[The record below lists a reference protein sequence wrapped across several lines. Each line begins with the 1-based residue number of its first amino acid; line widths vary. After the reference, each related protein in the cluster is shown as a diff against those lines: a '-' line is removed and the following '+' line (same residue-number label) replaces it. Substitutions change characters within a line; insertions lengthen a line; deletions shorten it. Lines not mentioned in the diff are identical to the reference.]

1 MGSLS
6 NIEHIVVLMLENR
19 SFDSMLGKL
28 YPTDKSFNGI
38 TGNETNPLYGQHDI
52 PVWSSTLNDADSMSI
67 PTPDPGELWVDINMQ
82 LFGLK
87 GKPGNQPP
95 TMDGFVNNYVRQ
107 TSEPATNYTAASIMH
122 YYDPSQVPVIS
133 QLARQFAVCDQWFA
147 SAPCQT
153 WPNRFFLHTSTAGG
167 YENNSPSHFPYLMNT
182 IFNRLNEVN
191 ETWGIYFHDCPQT
204 LTLSNLWTHLG
215 HFHSFDD
222 FIDDAK
228 NGNLPSY
235 SFIEPRY
242 FPDVKLPNDQ
252 HPPHNVGLG
261 EELIADVYNAVRS
274 APTWQKT
281 LLIIIY
287 DEHGGCYD
295 HVPPPLAVPPDN
307 TNPQPFG
314 FDRYGVRVPAV
325 LVSPYIKPGTVL
337 RAVQDG
343 NLSQNQPPYP
353 FDHSSVIATI
363 RKCFNLGGPL
373 TNRDA
378 VAPDLES
385 VLNLDNPTNDGPA
398 SLTPLPYIITDGE
411 LQAALNAPLNGFQKA
426 MHEAAAH
433 LPSFMLAQ
441 DAENISATIENHIEN
456 LVNGSMAEVPD
467 NKTPAEALPFIQ
479 SKLKAFFG
487 DAK

>member
-1 MGSLS
+1 
-6 NIEHIVVLMLENR
+6 
-19 SFDSMLGKL
+19 
-28 YPTDKSFNGI
+28 
-38 TGNETNPLYGQHDI
+38 
-52 PVWSSTLNDADSMSI
+52 
-67 PTPDPGELWVDINMQ
+67 MQ
-82 LFGLK
+82 LFGLD

-95 TMDGFVNNYVRQ
+95 PMNGFVNNYVRQ
-107 TSEPATNYTAASIMH
+107 TVEPAANYIPESIMH
-122 YYDPSQVPVIS
+122 HYDPSQVPVIS
-133 QLARQFAVCDQWFA
+133 QLAKQFAVCDQWFS

-191 ETWGIYFHDCPQT
+191 EPWGIYFHDFPQT
-204 LTLSNLWTHLG
+204 LTLTNLWPHLE

-222 FIDDAK
+222 FKKDAR
-228 NGNLPSY
+228 NGELPSY

-307 TNPQPFG
+307 SKPQPFG

-325 LVSPYIKPGTVL
+325 LISPYIKPGTVL
-337 RAVQDG
+337 RAAPDG
-343 NLSQNQPPYP
+343 DLPHNGPPYP
-353 FDHSSVIATI
+353 FDHTSVIATI

-373 TNRDA
+373 TNRDS

-385 VLNLDNPTNDGPA
+385 VLNLDSPTNNGPA
-398 SLTPLPYIITDGE
+398 SVTPLPYVISNDE

-433 LPSFMLAQ
+433 LPPLGLAQ
-441 DAENISATIENHIEN
+441 NAKNLSGTIESHIEN
-456 LVNGSMAEVPD
+456 LVNGAMAEVPD
-467 NKTPAEALPFIQ
+467 HKTPAEALPFMK
-479 SKLKAFFG
+479 SKLRAIFG
-487 DAK
+487 V